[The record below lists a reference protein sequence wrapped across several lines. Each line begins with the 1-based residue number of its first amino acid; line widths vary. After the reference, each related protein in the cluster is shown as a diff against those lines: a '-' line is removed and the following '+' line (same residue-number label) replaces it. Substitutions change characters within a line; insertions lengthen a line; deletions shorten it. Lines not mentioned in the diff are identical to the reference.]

1 MLRSE
6 FYEGPKWEGT
16 NSKTIFTSI
25 GYPAPFK
32 GLHVLINVI
41 KQLKQKY
48 PKIKLIIAGSQPVS
62 GIRCDGYLN
71 YIKKMINR
79 YSLIENVEWKGHLNG
94 SEIIKEVQIA
104 DVAVY
109 PSFSESYGLAICECM
124 AIGIPIVAAYNG
136 GYSYLSKNSNALLFF
151 SPGDV
156 SMCAF
161 QIAQFLDNP
170 ILAQTFSQKSIEL
183 ANERNNPR
191 TVLNKQLAI
200 YNQLFYEENC

>member
-1 MLRSE
+1 
-6 FYEGPKWEGT
+6 
-16 NSKTIFTSI
+16 
-25 GYPAPFK
+25 
-32 GLHVLINVI
+32 
-41 KQLKQKY
+41 
-48 PKIKLIIAGSQPVS
+48 
-62 GIRCDGYLN
+62 
-71 YIKKMINR
+71 
-79 YSLIENVEWKGHLNG
+79 
-94 SEIIKEVQIA
+94 
-104 DVAVY
+104 
-109 PSFSESYGLAICECM
+109 M